1 MKCHGSKQKTCL
13 SSAQFFQHKHFR
25 SRRGLNGFT
34 LIELLVVIA
43 IIAILAGLLL
53 PALAKAKQKA
63 QRISCLNNLKQIGL
77 GSQMYADDFKG
88 HLVDDTHKPC
98 AGAPLYAP
106 NYRYEGDDDFNWMY
120 PAYVSNVKSFICPST
135 RNTID
140 KNVTLSYQAGYTGD
154 PASGKPYIPDL
165 SDVAVNKDA
174 TNGHSYE
181 IVANVRISST
191 GNTLADRPKLTQ
203 NFVARHTLGNAVTGT
218 AFYNKMPVGYKP
230 GPSGTW
236 WTYDSDNGGV
246 NTQLDDDDAHG
257 KAGANFAFSDGH
269 SSWIP
274 YLRWQ
279 RVYSVGRDAPPGSG
293 KNMPDNLPFGVPG
306 S

>member
-1 MKCHGSKQKTCL
+1 MKSHGAKQTCL
-13 SSAQFFQHKHFR
+13 SSTPFLKHKLISNFQSAK
-25 SRRGLNGFT
+25 GFT

-63 QRISCLNNLKQIGL
+63 QRISCLSNLKQIGL
-77 GSQMYADDFKG
+77 GSQMYADDFRG
-88 HLVDDTHKPC
+88 HLIDDTHNHP
-98 AGAPLYAP
+98 ASGGTFAP

-120 PAYVSNVKSFICPST
+120 PRYISNVRSFICPST
-135 RNTID
+135 KNTVD
-140 KNVTLSYQAGYTGD
+140 KNVTPLYGTGYSGD
-154 PASGKPYIPDL
+154 LANGQPYIKDL
-165 SDVAVNKDA
+165 SDVAANKDA

-181 IVANVRISST
+181 IVANIRISST

-203 NFVARHTLGNAVTGT
+203 NFVARHTLGNAVTGA

-246 NTQLDDDDAHG
+246 NTQLDNEDAHG

-279 RVYSVGRDAPPGSG
+279 RVYSIGRDAPPGSG

-306 S
+306 N

>member
-1 MKCHGSKQKTCL
+1 MKLFQRTHGR
-13 SSAQFFQHKHFR
+13 F
-25 SRRGLNGFT
+25 GGFT

-98 AGAPLYAP
+98 AGAPLFAP

-120 PAYVSNVKSFICPST
+120 PAYVSNVKSFICPSSKNNID
-135 RNTID
+135 RNGI
-140 KNVTLSYQAGYTGD
+140 LLYQTGYTGD
-154 PASGKPYIPDL
+154 PASGQPYIKDL
-165 SDVAVNKDA
+165 SDVAINKDA
-174 TNGHSYE
+174 TSGHSYE
-181 IVANVRISST
+181 IVANIRISST
-191 GNTLADRPKLTQ
+191 GNTVADRPKLTQ
-203 NFVARHTLGNAVTGT
+203 NFVARHTLGNAVTGA

-236 WTYDSDNGGV
+236 WTYDSDNGGF
-246 NTQLDDDDAHG
+246 NTQLDAEDAHG
-257 KAGANFAFSDGH
+257 KDGANFAFSDGH
-269 SSWIP
+269 SAWIQ
-274 YLRWQ
+274 YIKWQ
-279 RVYSVGRDAPPGSG
+279 RVYSTGRDANKNASS
-293 KNMPDNLPFGVPG
+293 NMPDNLPFGQPG
-306 S
+306 H